1 LFLLTLLKDI
11 DRLDWITMHDEL
23 KSRNEIPAEARWNVE
38 AIYAL
43 DDEWEKDFDV
53 TGAFAESMKKWTGK
67 LGESPGTLKAAVEE
81 LLSENRLLEKLFIY
95 ASMKED
101 EDLGN
106 SLYSGMVSRIRSRLV
121 EFNAAYSFFT
131 PELLAIPE
139 DTINAW
145 LETTELEPF
154 KTWLQDILRYRSH
167 TLSEKEEELLAK
179 TGEIT
184 SGFSSAFGK
193 LSNVDMPARLPEIE
207 NENGNRVKLT
217 AGNLI
222 TFLQK
227 KDRRVRKD
235 AFLGFY
241 SEVKGNVAT
250 KAALLEGQVK
260 SDIFRARVR
269 KYDSAIEAS
278 LFNDRVSVSV
288 YNSLIKSV
296 HDNLP
301 VLHRYF
307 RFRKNALD
315 LDPGH
320 MYDLHV
326 PIVPESKADYSWD
339 EAVALTLEAVT
350 PLGREYVDALALGF
364 RNRWVD
370 RYENIGKRS
379 GAYSSGC
386 YDSHPY
392 ILHNFNG
399 TLGSVFTLAHE
410 AGHSMHSLLSRKSQP
425 YHMSEYKIIVAEVAS
440 TTNEMLLID
449 LLLKR
454 MDDNLEKAYLLDH
467 LLGTFKSTLIR
478 QTMFAEFEKLIH
490 EQVESGNSLTPDYLN
505 TTYYDLVKLYHG
517 DCFAW
522 DEEDEPVATEW
533 SRIPHFYYNFYV
545 YKYATGLSSAI
556 DISSRILA
564 GESGVIESFI
574 EFLKGGSSKPPLE
587 LLKGAGVDLTTP
599 EPVNSALQKMEKTL
613 EELEKI
619 LQ

>member
-1 LFLLTLLKDI
+1 
-11 DRLDWITMHDEL
+11 MPDEL
-23 KSRNEIPAEARWNVE
+23 KSRNEIPAEVKWDIE

-43 DDEWEKDFDV
+43 NDEWEKDFGE
-53 TGAFAESMKKWTGK
+53 TAAFMENMKKWAGR
-67 LGESPGTLKAAVEE
+67 LSESPGTLKAAIEE
-81 LLSENRLLEKLFIY
+81 LLSHLRLLEKLFTY
-95 ASMKED
+95 ANMKGD

-106 SLYSGMVSRIRSRLV
+106 SLYSGMASRIRSRFV
-121 EFNAAYSFFT
+121 EFSAAHSFFT

-139 DTINAW
+139 DTINSW
-145 LETTELEPF
+145 LETSELEPYR
-154 KTWLQDILRYRSH
+154 TWLQDILRYRSH
-167 TLSEKEEELLAK
+167 TLSENEEKLLAN
-179 TGEIT
+179 TAEIT

-193 LSNVDMPARLPEIE
+193 LSNVDMPARLPEIKD
-207 NENGNRVKLT
+207 ENGKSVKLT
-217 AGNLI
+217 SGNLSA
-222 TFLQK
+222 FLQK

-241 SEVKGNVAT
+241 GEVKGNVAT

-260 SDIFRARVR
+260 SDIFRARTR
-269 KYDSAIEAS
+269 KYGSALEAS

-288 YNSLIKSV
+288 YDSLIKSV

-307 RFRKNALD
+307 QFRKNALG
-315 LDPGH
+315 LDSTH
-320 MYDLHV
+320 MYDTSV

-339 EAVALTLEAVT
+339 EAVDLTLEAVA
-350 PLGREYVDALALGF
+350 PLGSEYLDALTQGF
-364 RNRWVD
+364 KNRWVD

-379 GAYSSGC
+379 GAYSGGC

-399 TLGSVFTLAHE
+399 TLQSVFTLAHE

-425 YHMSEYKIIVAEVAS
+425 YHMSDYKIIVAEVAS

-454 MDDNLEKAYLLDH
+454 MDDKQEKIYLLDH
-467 LLGTFKSTLIR
+467 LLGTFKSTLVR

-490 EQVESGNSLTPDYLN
+490 EHVESGNPLTPDYLN
-505 TTYYDLVKLYHG
+505 SSYYDLVKLYHG
-517 DCFAW
+517 DSFVW
-522 DEEDEPVATEW
+522 DDEDDLVATEW

-545 YKYATGLSSAI
+545 YKYATGLSSAV
-556 DISSRILA
+556 DISSMILA
-564 GESGVIESFI
+564 GKPGAVESFI
-574 EFLKGGSSKPPLE
+574 EFLRGGSSRPPLE
-587 LLKGAGVDLTTP
+587 LLKRAGVDLTTP
-599 EPVNSALQKMEKTL
+599 EPVNLALQKMENTL

-619 LQ
+619 L